1 MTRSFLPVIVAV
13 ALSGC
18 AVVPYDQSYGTYPAY
33 SYEQP
38 YAVSSVPPAY
48 VLPAPVYRYGPPI
61 YVGPP
66 VHFSFGLNYRSGGGR
81 HHGHAHRHHHFRG
94 HGFHGGRHG
103 GWRR

>member
-1 MTRSFLPVIVAV
+1 MNRLFLPVVVAV

-18 AVVPYDQSYGTYPAY
+18 AVVSPYDQSYGTYSAH
-33 SYEQP
+33 SYDQP
-38 YAVSSVPPAY
+38 YVAAPTY
-48 VLPAPVYRYGPPI
+48 VLPAPVYGYGPPV

-66 VHFSFGLNYRSGGGR
+66 VHLNFGLNYRSGGGR
-81 HHGHAHRHHHFRG
+81 HHGYGHRHHHFRG